1 MRKSARGHRFNL
13 SILLTFS
20 SCSILL
26 LWFYNVRQLHEAN
39 YYSSLYLYVFNI
51 SLFSP
56 HESFCLGKK
65 KSIFLSQNIFKFAK
79 FFLERRKRSYLFSW
93 VNSLSIWF
101 SVSFFRKLFF
111 TVFNHMALLI
121 LLILCV
127 LLSHNIK
134 PALHLFQNIFLMQLN
149 LESRRALDWV
159 IHALHLEGHWRIHWN
174 TPAFFRDVLN
184 YLGPQK
190 GLTRREMSMCHKANN
205 VSLICRTDT
214 WHHFSPQHNFRI
226 RYIGSIFLEWKI
238 FSTATRIRALRDVC
252 KNSCCENHLSLQS
265 MGVLTINLSTSN

>member
-1 MRKSARGHRFNL
+1 MKQITTLPCICMYLIFHCFHPMSRFV
-13 SILLTFS
+13 
-20 SCSILL
+20 
-26 LWFYNVRQLHEAN
+26 W
-39 YYSSLYLYVFNI
+39 
-51 SLFSP
+51 
-56 HESFCLGKK
+56 GKK
-65 KSIFLSQNIFKFAK
+65 NLFFSVKIFLNLLS
-79 FFLERRKRSYLFSW
+79 FFWKGERDHICFPEI
-93 VNSLSIWF
+93 NSLSIWF